1 MYCESCGSTIPDDV
15 SVCPICGVSAKAPDA
30 VQATVNAQQVS
41 ADSNSS
47 AVTSAKVPT
56 DKMATAGLLLGIVS
70 AVLVFIPYTYKLLY
84 TGWWGFFLFIIP
96 LLGLTFSI
104 IGLKLKNGYIS
115 PKAIAGIILSVV
127 SSAII
132 LLLFFF
138 VVVPGT
144 EKIQELIINMK

>member
-1 MYCESCGSTIPDDV
+1 M

-30 VQATVNAQQVS
+30 VQATVNAQPVS

-132 LLLFFF
+132 LLLFFL

>member
-1 MYCESCGSTIPDDV
+1 MYCESCGSTIPDDA
-15 SVCPICGVSAKAPDA
+15 SVCPNCGSAEAPAA
-30 VQATVNAQQVS
+30 VQATANVQPVI
-41 ADSNSS
+41 ADSNSKS
-47 AVTSAKVPT
+47 VTSAEVPT

-70 AVLVFIPYTYKLLY
+70 AALVFISYTYELLY

-132 LLLFFF
+132 LLLFFL
-138 VVVPGT
+138 VVVPFT
-144 EKIQELIINMK
+144 EKIEEMIINMT

>member
-1 MYCESCGSTIPDDV
+1 MYCESCGSTIPDDA
-15 SVCPICGVSAKAPDA
+15 SVCPNCGSAEAPAA
-30 VQATVNAQQVS
+30 VQATANVQPVI
-41 ADSNSS
+41 ADSNSKSVAS
-47 AVTSAKVPT
+47 AEVPT

-115 PKAIAGIILSVV
+115 PKAIA
-127 SSAII
+127 
-132 LLLFFF
+132 
-138 VVVPGT
+138 
-144 EKIQELIINMK
+144 